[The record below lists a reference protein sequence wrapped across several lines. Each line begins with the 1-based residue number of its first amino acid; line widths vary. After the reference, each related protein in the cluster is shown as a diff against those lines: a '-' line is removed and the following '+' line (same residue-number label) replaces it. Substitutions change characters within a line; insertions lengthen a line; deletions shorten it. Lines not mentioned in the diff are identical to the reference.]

1 MHLGFWLAF
10 FRKWLRQGMWSAC
23 FTISFHHLYALS
35 RANSCCITCFRRWVI
50 LWFANLWLV
59 LVKLVLVPIH
69 TIVRRKFTW
78 YSFCKGFL
86 KQFALFLTMTV
97 CTNFFLFF
105 TSIFVCCCTI
115 RAIMHFVVK
124 RVEQDFN
131 ECVTILAIHLLLALN
146 PALLVIYLAA
156 PFRQIIEVL
165 RGSSEVLHS
174 VSVIAIRPIVLFI
187 KNWAKW
193 SFVAIE

>member
-1 MHLGFWLAF
+1 
-10 FRKWLRQGMWSAC
+10 
-23 FTISFHHLYALS
+23 
-35 RANSCCITCFRRWVI
+35 
-50 LWFANLWLV
+50 
-59 LVKLVLVPIH
+59 
-69 TIVRRKFTW
+69 
-78 YSFCKGFL
+78 
-86 KQFALFLTMTV
+86 
-97 CTNFFLFF
+97 
-105 TSIFVCCCTI
+105 
-115 RAIMHFVVK
+115 MHFVVK

-187 KNWAKW
+187 KNRAK
-193 SFVAIE
+193 